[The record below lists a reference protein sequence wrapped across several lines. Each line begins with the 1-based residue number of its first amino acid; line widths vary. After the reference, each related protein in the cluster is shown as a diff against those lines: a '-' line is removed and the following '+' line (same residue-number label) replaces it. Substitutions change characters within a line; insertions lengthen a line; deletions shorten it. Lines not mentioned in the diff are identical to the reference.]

1 MTPPIPPT
9 RMRPTTARQG
19 QAQTQKPRLR
29 TALVCAVATL
39 ACGCFAVAPVTGAQ
53 AAAQS
58 LKQIHSTPRMQLG
71 TQLGTQPMD
80 NNDLDQT
87 VSGDEEQ
94 AKPGTRKVVKAG
106 HMDIS
111 PVIEQGKLSLQLR
124 DDSEEKPVWRSLD
137 DVVFELGEPAKQVL
151 PDSGDFTFTGAKA
164 GDAVWASPQAQIAN
178 VPWIGW
184 NTQSPT
190 LGDTRGVTFEYVGHS
205 GEGTFT
211 VFEQAGGFSQPQV
224 LWSSQKGQP
233 RKLWVERNTH
243 THANWVFSRPGVHLV
258 RMRITTDGD
267 GKNPGLSG
275 EATLRFA
282 VGGADSAQAFDATW
296 QAQDGA
302 GAAQS
307 EGAETQGA
315 SGSATTRENSQESQQ
330 NAEQDSVPTM
340 LIVVL
345 VVGAL
350 ILAGGVGIYL
360 RHNAKLRRQMRVRTQ
375 DTPTGQSARTQ
386 GTPTG
391 ETQRTPETE
400 LPIATKDPRE
410 NESTRGSEGTH
421 QAQGPRGG
429 DDSAGG
435 ASA

>member
-9 RMRPTTARQG
+9 RTRPTTTRQRLAVR
-19 QAQTQKPRLR
+19 AQKSRLR
-29 TALVCAVATL
+29 TALVCAAAML
-39 ACGCFAVAPVTGAQ
+39 ACGCFAVAPVAGAQ
-53 AAAQS
+53 AAAPS
-58 LKQIHSTPRMQLG
+58 LKQIQTTP
-71 TQLGTQPMD
+71 QPMD

-111 PVIEQGKLSLQLR
+111 PAIEQGKLSLRLR

-211 VFEQAGGFSQPQV
+211 VFEQAGGFSHPQV
-224 LWSSQKGQP
+224 LWSSQEGQS

-243 THANWVFSRPGVHLV
+243 THANWVFTSPGVHLV

-267 GKNPGLSG
+267 GKNRGLTA

-307 EGAETQGA
+307 DGADASEPAATQTKSEG
-315 SGSATTRENSQESQQ
+315 SQP

-350 ILAGGVGIYL
+350 ILAGGVGLYL
-360 RHNAKLRRQMRVRTQ
+360 GHNAKLRRQMR
-375 DTPTGQSARTQ
+375 AHTQ

-391 ETQRTPETE
+391 ETQRTPTGQTQRAAQSEG
-400 LPIATKDPRE
+400 PSE
-410 NESTRGSEGTH
+410 NESTRKSEGTH
-421 QAQGPRGG
+421 QAQGPREG
-429 DDSAGG
+429 DDTAGG
-435 ASA
+435 ANA